1 MTALETGRHH
11 RSPSAP
17 SLPQLAQNAKV
28 EKELQVGP
36 DLRRTVSSRGPGVPR
51 DCPDGA
57 GRLDRD
63 QNDSITTQPAI
74 RQSLAHQLVPSQNPL
89 HRSKSARLSPQ
100 TGATRPVPGKVT
112 HWQVTKPSAN
122 SPPSASSRSPTFLP
136 EHLHRLHPY
145 RQRTAPTPERGP
157 RSQFDAPAHEL
168 VGSTDQEITMV
179 EGDR

>member
-89 HRSKSARLSPQ
+89 HRSKSARPSPQ

-122 SPPSASSRSPTFLP
+122 SPPSASPRSAPFALNTCTASIPAGKELHQPQIEAPGRRSAPRPTSWSGPQTWRSPW
-136 EHLHRLHPY
+136 
-145 RQRTAPTPERGP
+145 
-157 RSQFDAPAHEL
+157 
-168 VGSTDQEITMV
+168 
-179 EGDR
+179 